1 MRYFWFHIV
10 VLMCVCVRPAI
21 CLSYSCFFFFA
32 ILEQKEEVLKKQRAE
47 KEKLKAFREKV
58 SIILYC
64 TS

>member
-1 MRYFWFHIV
+1 
-10 VLMCVCVRPAI
+10 MCVCVRSFVQPSV
-21 CLSYSCFFFFA
+21 CHTRVFFFA
-32 ILEQKEEVLKKQRAE
+32 ILEQKEEVLKKQKAE

>member
-1 MRYFWFHIV
+1 
-10 VLMCVCVRPAI
+10 MCVCVCVRSFVQPSV
-21 CLSYSCFFFFA
+21 CHTRVFFFA
-32 ILEQKEEVLKKQRAE
+32 ILEQKEEVLKKQKAE